1 MQFSL
6 TNFLVVGLAS
16 ISASAFSLY
25 FLIPYL
31 EKKAFLDVPNE
42 RSSHTKIT
50 PRGGGMGALIGVF
63 VGVLTAFLLDIPL
76 PDYSFFIGLLLM
88 AVTSFAD
95 DRKSLLVS
103 VRLAAHFLAIGI
115 VLYHTG
121 GLQRLPFPSPL
132 DLELGLAGYLIA
144 AIWILSVIN
153 FFNFLDGID
162 GFAGSQAM
170 VAGIAY
176 CAVMWGDS
184 TAIVSACI
192 ALGVLGFLFYNW
204 HPAKIFMG
212 DVGSVS
218 LGFAFATLPFYAH
231 SQNGAEGIVYSTA
244 IFLWF
249 FLADGA
255 FTLIRRALNKEK
267 LWEAHRSHLYQ
278 RLNKSGWAHD
288 KVVTLVMVLAIVSA
302 CVQIYFFKQGWEL
315 NWWSAVVGLSLFLG
329 YVAFVFYKE
338 RRES

>member
-1 MQFSL
+1 MQFSIGH
-6 TNFLVVGLAS
+6 FLIVGLAS
-16 ISASAFSLY
+16 LSASAISLY
-25 FLIPYL
+25 FLIPFL
-31 EKKAFLDVPNE
+31 EKKAFLDVPNS

-50 PRGGGMGALIGVF
+50 PRGGGIGALIGVF
-63 VGVLTAFLLDIPL
+63 IGTFTAFLLDIPL
-76 PDYSFFIGLLLM
+76 PHYTFFVGLLLM
-88 AVTSFAD
+88 AITSFAD
-95 DRKSLLVS
+95 DRKSLPVI
-103 VRLAAHFLAIGI
+103 VRLAAHFLAIGM

-132 DLELGLAGYLIA
+132 NIELGWAGYLIT

-176 CAVMWGDS
+176 CAVLWGDS

-192 ALGVLGFLFYNW
+192 ALGALGFLFYNW

-231 SQNGAEGIVYSTA
+231 QQIGAEGVVYSTA

-255 FTLIRRALNKEK
+255 FTLIRRTINKEK
-267 LWEAHRSHLYQ
+267 IWEAHRSHLYQ
-278 RLNKSGWAHD
+278 RLNKSGWVHD
-288 KVVTLVMVLAIVSA
+288 KVVTLVMVFAIISA
-302 CVQIYFFKQGWEL
+302 SVQVYFFKQGWVL
-315 NWWSAVVGLSLFLG
+315 NWWSAALGLSLFLG
-329 YVAFVFYKE
+329 YVAFVFNKE
-338 RRES
+338 KKAS